1 MFSFFFPV
9 IFRWVLDLRFW
20 WTELCPKFNLDRFK
34 VQTQPTDSIQSS
46 IQTNPAV
53 HQKNAWGSFVNVTAL
68 LCKGE
73 PAQQDAELVS
83 VYLQVLKWIP
93 FRTQLL
99 LFFWGRARSWGR
111 KRVFV
116 LLLLAPLSV
125 DSRLNIVKYRTLP
138 APSLPVNEKIETQK
152 RREKS
157 IRTSVDTSKVFV
169 LGAHSPFRHACSFG
183 IEITMEIEV
192 DRTPA

>member
-1 MFSFFFPV
+1 MFSFFFQSFFV
-9 IFRWVLDLRFW
+9 GC
-20 WTELCPKFNLDRFK
+20 WTSDSGGQNYVRNSTWIGSKFKPNQPTQFK
-34 VQTQPTDSIQSS
+34 VQFKPTLQYIKKMPEVLSSTLPRSCVRANRLSKTQSWYQF
-46 IQTNPAV
+46 N
-53 HQKNAWGSFVNVTAL
+53 
-68 LCKGE
+68 
-73 PAQQDAELVS
+73 
-83 VYLQVLKWIP
+83 
-93 FRTQLL
+93 FRFWNEFLFKHNCY
-99 LFFWGRARSWGR
+99 FFWGRARSWGR